1 MMKNYDVFQFSEY
14 DVNFKLWCFCL
25 FQIVFPH
32 HHTLYTE
39 MSSGN
44 SPSQHPEETVTKD
57 AVMAEDAPEMAT
69 AEDAP
74 EMATA
79 EDAVTAEKTA
89 ATAATESSIPFRQ

>member
-69 AEDAP
+69 AEDA
-74 EMATA
+74 
-79 EDAVTAEKTA
+79 VTAEKTA